1 MAFLMILGTLLAI
14 WLCSNCFALYQN
26 YRRALISNLPILISI
41 GNPDNVLWM
50 IFSVPLRL
58 TLEKFLPSSF
68 YENHIKASIY
78 GWEFRDKNILHE
90 KIGPAFLLVS
100 SGDTELWAA
109 DPDAA
114 QAVMARR
121 KDFVQAPIAT
131 KILSVLGPNILSVSL
146 SSHR

>member
-1 MAFLMILGTLLAI
+1 
-14 WLCSNCFALYQN
+14 
-26 YRRALISNLPILISI
+26 
-41 GNPDNVLWM
+41 M

-58 TLEKFLPSSF
+58 TLEKLLPSSF
-68 YENHIKASIY
+68 YENHIKPSIY
-78 GWEFRDKNILHE
+78 GWEFRDKNVLHE

-100 SGDTELWAA
+100 SGDTELWVAH
-109 DPDAA
+109 PDAA

-146 SSHR
+146 SSHHQLCNSPLFESFSIKLPLSASDGLMTC